1 MCAFPSLASLYSNS
15 EHVYVVQLDVLAVW
29 RFILEIGTS
38 LFLRFIIVFL
48 NVKFEGNYLF
58 YVSLIFDQFL
68 RSCFGDFVKMRIP

>member
-38 LFLRFIIVFL
+38 LFLRFVEFIIVFL
-48 NVKFEGNYLF
+48 NVKFEGNSICSTSRLF
-58 YVSLIFDQFL
+58 SISF
-68 RSCFGDFVKMRIP
+68 